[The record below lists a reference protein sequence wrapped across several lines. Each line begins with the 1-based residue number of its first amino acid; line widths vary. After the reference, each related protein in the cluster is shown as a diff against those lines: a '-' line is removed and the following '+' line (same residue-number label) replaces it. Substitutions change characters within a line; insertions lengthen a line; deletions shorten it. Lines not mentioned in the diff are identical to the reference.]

1 MDILE
6 GLNAQQAAAVTAE
19 DKQILVIAG
28 AGSGKTKVLVSRVA
42 WLISE
47 RGVNPYSIMAVTFTN
62 KAANEM
68 KERIATITGLNT
80 RWMWIGTF
88 HSLCARILRLDGAA
102 FGVER
107 DFVIYDDG
115 DMRSIIK
122 RALLELGLGTEEKTY
137 HPAAV
142 MAEISDAKNRLLS
155 VADYQAA
162 ATDDWHRNV
171 GRVYLRCQ
179 AVLQENN
186 ALDFDDLLSRVV
198 WGFTQNPELLQ
209 RYRERFPHLL
219 VDEYQDTNHCQYR
232 LIRLLAGDSNSIFAV
247 GDPDQ
252 SIYRW
257 RGADIGNIL
266 AFSSDFPNA
275 REIHLTQNYRS
286 TQNILD
292 AANSVIAHN
301 KSRKPKELFT
311 EAGAGEKIVCHQAE
325 SDREEAAYVV
335 RKIQSLLDDGYASL
349 SDFAVL
355 YRTHGQSRL
364 IEDECIRY
372 GMPYRIYGGMKF
384 YERKEVRD
392 TLAYLRLLVN
402 PRDTEALRR
411 VYNEPRRGIGKATWD
426 KLNDYATA
434 RNEAVWT
441 TLSQIDQ
448 LDFASAAR
456 SKLQSFYRLVEDMRQ
471 EIQKTESVAE
481 MIHIVW
487 QHTG

>member
-232 LIRLLAGDSNSIFAV
+232 LIRLL
-247 GDPDQ
+247 
-252 SIYRW
+252 
-257 RGADIGNIL
+257 
-266 AFSSDFPNA
+266 
-275 REIHLTQNYRS
+275 
-286 TQNILD
+286 
-292 AANSVIAHN
+292 
-301 KSRKPKELFT
+301 
-311 EAGAGEKIVCHQAE
+311 
-325 SDREEAAYVV
+325 
-335 RKIQSLLDDGYASL
+335 
-349 SDFAVL
+349 
-355 YRTHGQSRL
+355 
-364 IEDECIRY
+364 
-372 GMPYRIYGGMKF
+372 
-384 YERKEVRD
+384 
-392 TLAYLRLLVN
+392 
-402 PRDTEALRR
+402 
-411 VYNEPRRGIGKATWD
+411 
-426 KLNDYATA
+426 
-434 RNEAVWT
+434 
-441 TLSQIDQ
+441 
-448 LDFASAAR
+448 
-456 SKLQSFYRLVEDMRQ
+456 
-471 EIQKTESVAE
+471 
-481 MIHIVW
+481 
-487 QHTG
+487 